1 MLDDPGNAAA
11 PTAGPW
17 PRRLLLVRHGQT
29 SWNRERRFLGK
40 TDVPLDEL
48 GEAQAEALGVLL
60 RPGPSSPLPI
70 DRIVSSPLGRAMATA
85 QAIARPHGLF
95 VERAEGLAELD
106 QGELEGQEGR
116 VLLERHPALL
126 ARWLRDPSHVRLPGG
141 ETLGE
146 CQRRA
151 WAALREIL
159 DAGPAGGTVA
169 VVSHQMVIGALLC
182 QVQGL
187 PLRRV
192 RDQAHEPTA
201 FSLLEVEAGRLH
213 LRSPPLR
220 PHWPA

>member
-1 MLDDPGNAAA
+1 MLEDPGNASA
-11 PTAGPW
+11 PPAISW

-40 TDVPLDEL
+40 TDVPLDAQ
-48 GEAQAEALGVLL
+48 GEAQAEALGALL
-60 RPGPSSPLPI
+60 GPGPGCPLPL
-70 DRIVSSPLGRAMATA
+70 DRIVSSPLRRAMATA
-85 QAIARPHGLF
+85 QAIARPHGLP
-95 VERAEGLAELD
+95 VERAGDLAELD

-151 WAALREIL
+151 WAALRAIL
-159 DAGPAGGTVA
+159 DAGPPGGAVA

-182 QVQGL
+182 RVQGL
-187 PLRRV
+187 PLRRI

-213 LRSPPLR
+213 LVSPPLR